1 MLNNGTFT
9 HIIHPNNENLF
20 ENASIDI
27 IIFRYCKNKKLPNNI
42 LYNDINKFLINTNG
56 IITLSDKQDVN
67 MKQLSDYFNI
77 FVGMVTGKESVL
89 KNEEYG
95 NINILT
101 NTNTTNKYI
110 LINKFPTEND
120 SLNEY
125 LLSNKT
131 NLISRKIRKFTEKN
145 WYEWGALRNY
155 KTVTQH
161 LGKDCIYVNNMSRS
175 KEICFKDTVK
185 YFSGNLIIMI
195 PKQTINLDNVVAFIN
210 SDQFKQNYMYSGRFK
225 IGHKQ
230 LCSGLFDIPTD

>member
-131 NLISRKIRKFTEKN
+131 NLISRKIRKFTENN